1 LHRHLHRL
9 MEHNYRSE
17 ILQVLCRSKE
27 FLEVMDPLTICK
39 QLSILSDQH
48 QRIFQSIQQIVPGKG
63 AQLANKHILRS
74 LPELGRE
81 TLFDFLHA
89 VTVCGTEGE
98 RLVEQMIPNFQQL
111 YRTVYFVGVNTTV
124 RDVLDSC
131 AKSGE
136 ACPFEVDISYQTFPP
151 SEPQKIIDD
160 VLEDIYDEDEI
171 PLRHYQEEL
180 AEAAYNG
187 QNTVVCAP
195 TGSGKT
201 VVAASVIRKHLLQGL
216 VAKKRNKVCFLVS
229 NTTFLEQQAELL
241 RRFLRK
247 RFKIIA
253 LSGATSAEAPR
264 LLTIVDN
271 DVVVITPQLIVNL
284 IKAQNTE
291 EDCVRFS
298 LTMFSLLIFDEAHHT
313 SESHP
318 YNVQV
323 VGLTASL
330 GVGKAKS
337 EEEAREHILRMCA
350 NLDADVLSRVRRY
363 ESELREFSRIATDET
378 ILVMSSHNNTPF
390 FHAIIELMGKFEEM
404 FAEGSFCEC
413 SSER

>member
-1 LHRHLHRL
+1 MWLKTISSIELF
-9 MEHNYRSE
+9 SE
-17 ILQVLCRSKE
+17 ENDS
-27 FLEVMDPLTICK
+27 
-39 QLSILSDQH
+39 
-48 QRIFQSIQQIVPGKG
+48 G

-111 YRTVYFVGVNTTV
+111 YRTFLLCSVEIVLRIVVEVCYSILSCSFFFHEFYCILQIARLQNAHSSHNLVTVFECCAKSDEACPFEIDISTVYFVGVNTTV

-318 YNVQV
+318 YNEIM
-323 VGLTASL
+323 LTYHDMKRTGAYS
-330 GVGKAKS
+330 KS
-337 EEEAREHILRMCA
+337 EPLPQ
-350 NLDADVLSRVRRY
+350 V
-363 ESELREFSRIATDET
+363 
-378 ILVMSSHNNTPF
+378 
-390 FHAIIELMGKFEEM
+390 
-404 FAEGSFCEC
+404 
-413 SSER
+413 